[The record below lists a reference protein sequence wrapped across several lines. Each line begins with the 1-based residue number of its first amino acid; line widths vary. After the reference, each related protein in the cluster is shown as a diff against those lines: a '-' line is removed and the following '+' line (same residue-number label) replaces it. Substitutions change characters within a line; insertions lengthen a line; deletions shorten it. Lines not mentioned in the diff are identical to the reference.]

1 MERCYRCKET
11 VATVAGVLSF
21 NTYEIRGNITLLQIK
36 PATATT
42 RYTVTITNDD
52 SVIVYKVS
60 NTGNLVDE
68 RIKSWY
74 GIYTIA
80 ISGAT
85 ADEDFTFTL
94 HYTELQ

>member
-1 MERCYRCKET
+1 MERRYRYKKS
-11 VATVAGVLSF
+11 ASTVAGAISF
-21 NTYEIRGNITLLQIK
+21 NTSEIRGNINLFQVK

-42 RYTVTITNDD
+42 RYTVTITNDE
-52 SVIVYKVS
+52 SVVVYKIS
-60 NTGNLVDE
+60 NSGNLVDE

-85 ADEDFTFTL
+85 ADENFDFTL
-94 HYTELQ
+94 HYTDLQ

>member
-1 MERCYRCKET
+1 MERRYRWKKT
-11 VATVAGVLSF
+11 TATVAGVLSF
-21 NTYEIRGNITLLQIK
+21 NTSEIRGSITLFQVN
-36 PATATT
+36 PTTATT

-52 SVIVYKVS
+52 NVIVYKLS
-60 NTGNLVDE
+60 NTGSLVDE

-85 ADEDFTFTL
+85 ADENFNFTL
-94 HYTELQ
+94 HYTDLQ